1 MASPAPPAYDDTPE
15 NHGDQIEF
23 QVRDAEEGEDER
35 VSGEWVGA
43 DHPKLQPPTTYRRW
57 SEIEDTKDA
66 RLCANNTPITRSGSP
81 ATFAPEVRPLTPSC
95 YAPEVLTTMRDEKME
110 VQEEKIYSPE
120 EKIARPFSEN
130 DKILSPAP
138 DKNADEEADK
148 AEDKAEDKT
157 VDGTGK
163 PQPRTI
169 CGLSLRRFYTLV
181 GIAFVILVAV
191 IVAVSVTVSKHHSRK
206 QGAGTRLNTAHS
218 LKNPSMA
225 ALSWEDQKSIQH
237 YKVYYQDE
245 SNSIWESSWNSTQTS
260 PKWKHALVADP
271 TMHVQPGSPLGA
283 AAGWPHANY
292 SYTLV
297 KNVYYLGAA
306 DRIYERQARAN
317 NSNAWANDNLS
328 GLYTA
333 ANLSSL
339 NVYWTQNITNTS
351 QALCV
356 LFQEKRIG
364 ASRFTIGKYTSYG
377 NISNEWVETKYNYTI
392 QDGSP
397 LSMARLSRPED
408 VLIYAVGEDRRLD
421 QYRYNITTDD
431 VTEFGSTDVV
441 IPPKAVMAVAIQDNG
456 PVYTTWGQ
464 RPECSRLLQYT
475 HLVMTTTA
483 DASGLNLYSWNCS
496 SGFVNQTSQITS
508 LLRNKR
514 HIFSL
519 ASHIDGKIYV
529 RFDAGRGAEIEEW
542 AVPKI
547 AGESWRVTGNVTMGA
562 ETAKNGSVILSTP
575 TLPALR

>member
-191 IVAVSVTVSKHHSRK
+191 IVAVS
-206 QGAGTRLNTAHS
+206 
-218 LKNPSMA
+218 
-225 ALSWEDQKSIQH
+225 
-237 YKVYYQDE
+237 
-245 SNSIWESSWNSTQTS
+245 
-260 PKWKHALVADP
+260 
-271 TMHVQPGSPLGA
+271 
-283 AAGWPHANY
+283 
-292 SYTLV
+292 V

-514 HIFSL
+514 QIFSL

-547 AGESWRVTGNVTMGA
+547 AGESWSVTGNVTMGA
-562 ETAKNGSVILSTP
+562 ETAKNGSVILSAP